1 MEDKKPFKYGDIIIA
16 FAIVSLIL
24 IMIVPLPT
32 FALSFLIIINLTI
45 SMLILMITLYIGN
58 PLEFSVFPS
67 MLLVMTL
74 LDLTL
79 NISITRQIL
88 LNGDAGAIVHAFGEF
103 VVGGNI
109 IVGLVVFTIITIV
122 QFVVITKGAE
132 RIAEVGARFTLDA
145 MPGKQMSIDADLSA
159 GLITNE
165 EARRRRKEVEDEADF
180 YGAMDG
186 ASKFVKGNVIAG
198 VIIIFINI
206 IGGMVMG
213 YMRGGMTLLE
223 VTKTYTILTIGEG
236 LVAQIPALL
245 VSIAMGIIVTRAASK
260 ADLGSDFT
268 AQISKQPKA
277 VKIVAAFM
285 YLFALVGFFTKLPP
299 LPFLA
304 MAILVHYLGNRIE
317 KSSKSLKTK
326 DMKDEKKKDA
336 VPPLYNIIKVYSI
349 ELNIGYGLLSLID
362 ENKKGNLL
370 DRLKLVRENVSKELG
385 FLLPLIRVKD
395 SSELSPNQYIIK
407 IKGNEVAQGEAMV
420 GHYLAMS
427 SQVSKT
433 KINGIPTNEPTFG
446 LPALWIIE
454 KEKLR
459 AETAGYTVVDAV
471 TVLATHLTE
480 IIKTYSHEIFSRKEL
495 AQLFDI
501 IKTENP
507 TLIEDLIP
515 NTLSAGDVEL
525 VLKNVLR
532 EKIPIRDIE
541 SIFGVLA
548 NNGKKTKD
556 TEVLTELVRET
567 IARSICTQFANG
579 KNHLT
584 VIAVDPRLEKYITD
598 NVKQVDNEI
607 VYSIE
612 PTAMQKILQGMGAAI
627 EKLLGVS
634 STPLIVCSPNVR
646 MHLKKLTERIIP
658 HLNIISYNEIDPL
671 FNVESVGIIGVPD
684 GILADKN
691 EID

>member
-1 MEDKKPFKYGDIIIA
+1 
-16 FAIVSLIL
+16 
-24 IMIVPLPT
+24 
-32 FALSFLIIINLTI
+32 
-45 SMLILMITLYIGN
+45 
-58 PLEFSVFPS
+58 
-67 MLLVMTL
+67 
-74 LDLTL
+74 
-79 NISITRQIL
+79 
-88 LNGDAGAIVHAFGEF
+88 
-103 VVGGNI
+103 
-109 IVGLVVFTIITIV
+109 
-122 QFVVITKGAE
+122 
-132 RIAEVGARFTLDA
+132 
-145 MPGKQMSIDADLSA
+145 
-159 GLITNE
+159 
-165 EARRRRKEVEDEADF
+165 
-180 YGAMDG
+180 
-186 ASKFVKGNVIAG
+186 
-198 VIIIFINI
+198 
-206 IGGMVMG
+206 
-213 YMRGGMTLLE
+213 
-223 VTKTYTILTIGEG
+223 
-236 LVAQIPALL
+236 
-245 VSIAMGIIVTRAASK
+245 
-260 ADLGSDFT
+260 
-268 AQISKQPKA
+268 
-277 VKIVAAFM
+277 
-285 YLFALVGFFTKLPP
+285 
-299 LPFLA
+299 
-304 MAILVHYLGNRIE
+304 
-317 KSSKSLKTK
+317 
-326 DMKDEKKKDA
+326 MKDEKKKDA